1 VVIVVANEWLAI
13 DVHLKM
19 PMGHF
24 GVIATAFV
32 AGKVGLAAGERP
44 FQVLVF
50 DSQLNELAGAFVREI
65 VDVLGEGILV
75 GDPAH
80 VIFEDHPAKLG
91 GKLFDMFLADALGLE
106 KPVPAWLA
114 RIKARQEIAA
124 KATCASLERFTECL
138 VLSRSFLAV

>member
-1 VVIVVANEWLAI
+1 
-13 DVHLKM
+13 
-19 PMGHF
+19 MGHF

-75 GDPAH
+75 GDPA
-80 VIFEDHPAKLG
+80 P
-91 GKLFDMFLADALGLE
+91 
-106 KPVPAWLA
+106 
-114 RIKARQEIAA
+114 
-124 KATCASLERFTECL
+124 
-138 VLSRSFLAV
+138 